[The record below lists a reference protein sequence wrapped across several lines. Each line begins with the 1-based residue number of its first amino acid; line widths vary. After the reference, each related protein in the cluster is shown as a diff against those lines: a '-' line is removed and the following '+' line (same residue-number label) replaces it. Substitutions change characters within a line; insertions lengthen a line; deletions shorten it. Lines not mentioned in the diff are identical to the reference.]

1 MVITALATVQ
11 EMTFIT
17 ITEHPVIKGAPILTE
32 APSIIMAKTIAI
44 RDARKRTLQEAST
57 ITINGVFIPVA
68 AEKINQFKGGL
79 IIMKTTIRYNNKNYN
94 EVLIDTSSVL
104 NDNFEC
110 FVKNFLPLLSNSN
123 MSFTIPQA
131 VMNEINR
138 FCFESTQ
145 RGVSAR
151 RAKENIMALHNIGY
165 IKFEG
170 NPNTK
175 EKADAY
181 IISKILR
188 ARQASKKILVITQDV
203 QLGKDILKT
212 NSMYSTP
219 APANNVQRIG
229 KYGNLENFDLSTNA
243 VEFKTK
249 YKNTNTATILKRF
262 GL

>member
-1 MVITALATVQ
+1 
-11 EMTFIT
+11 
-17 ITEHPVIKGAPILTE
+17 
-32 APSIIMAKTIAI
+32 
-44 RDARKRTLQEAST
+44 
-57 ITINGVFIPVA
+57 
-68 AEKINQFKGGL
+68 
-79 IIMKTTIRYNNKNYN
+79 MKTTTRYNNKNYN

-104 NDNFEC
+104 NDNFER
-110 FVKNFLPLLSNSN
+110 FVKNFIPLLSKSN

-131 VMNEINR
+131 VLNEINR
-138 FCFESTQ
+138 FCIESTQ

-151 RAKENIMALHNIGY
+151 RARENIMALHNIGY

-243 VEFKTK
+243 VAFKTM